1 MTPRAWLAS
10 CIALTLAAPAVA
22 SDIYRCGTDGS
33 SYSHTPC
40 ADGRRIEV
48 TDTRDDEQR
57 LQAAQVHERTATL
70 ASTLERDRRAYEAAH
85 PPAGAAGFNM
95 PKRKTGKTESN
106 AVASRTKVAK
116 AQVQRVRQA
125 QAARRHTRPSATQ
138 APVQAP
144 ARD

>member
-1 MTPRAWLAS
+1 MTPRTWLAS

-22 SDIYRCGTDGS
+22 SDIYRCGSDGS

-40 ADGRRIEV
+40 VDGRRIEV

-57 LQAAQVHERTATL
+57 LQAAQVHERAATL

-85 PPAGAAGFNM
+85 PPTGAAGFNM
-95 PKRKTGKTESN
+95 PKKKTESK

>member
-1 MTPRAWLAS
+1 MTPRTWFAS
-10 CIALTLAAPAVA
+10 CLALTLAAPVVA
-22 SDIYRCGTDGS
+22 SDIYRCGADGS

-40 ADGRRIEV
+40 ADGRRIEA

-57 LQAAQVHERTATL
+57 LQAAQVHERTSAL

-95 PKRKTGKTESN
+95 PKKKAESK
-106 AVASRTKVAK
+106 AVASRAKVAK

-125 QAARRHTRPSATQ
+125 QAARHRTPTSPTQ
-138 APVQAP
+138 APVPTP
-144 ARD
+144 AHN

>member
-95 PKRKTGKTESN
+95 PKKKTESK